1 MCPYIGSDWMGTIK
15 APPTTQRLPAM
26 KTSPFALGC
35 TEPPR
40 LTKKGTPRKGGYKP
54 TTMFYV
60 VSKRF
65 ADAMRYGS
73 KVPKGAIYGIYATE
87 EAANQACKKKIAYL
101 QQKDG
106 SSIRMPTAEVV
117 EQ

>member
-1 MCPYIGSDWMGTIK
+1 
-15 APPTTQRLPAM
+15 M
-26 KTSPFALGC
+26 KTSPFALGMS
-35 TEPPR
+35 EPPR
-40 LTKKGTPRKGGYKP
+40 LTKKGTPRKVKKP

-60 VSKRF
+60 VSKKF
-65 ADAMRYGS
+65 ADAMREGR
-73 KVPKGAIYGIYATE
+73 KVKNGAIYGIYASQ
-87 EAANQACKKKIAYL
+87 EAADQACKKKVAYL